1 MKFSLN
7 NPRNIYKTFRAIDL
21 LLIAITIG
29 MNVLSGAYYRPQF
42 PIWQLNGILLM
53 FALIT
58 VWNPYGKSLKHKR
71 IYIFFNFLLV
81 TIANFFFVG
90 ADLQFYWTLIKA
102 CFLLPLSDVVIALTI
117 VGMTQTVSIYLNYSY
132 LVEMNRSLGGDLP
145 KDPKILMLHNLS
157 SYIGSTALCIIVSSI
172 LLSERESRM
181 RAENLSQEVE
191 TLAANIERSRIA
203 REIHDSMGHLLT
215 TLDIQ
220 LEVAQK
226 QYDRDRAQTRRAIDS
241 AKELSTQC
249 LQEVR
254 YAVQSIRDS
263 EFNLNQS
270 ILTLLD
276 RMPNTWKIRA
286 DCRFPPLPL
295 QMSHQIYCITQEALT
310 NAQKHAQATE
320 VRVSGYA
327 DHQTI
332 VLLITDNGAGFEVS
346 EPRSGFGLRGMEE
359 RVQLMGG
366 QLTLNSYQS
375 PDEAS
380 NLISSMTSKRGT
392 HIHVCIPRNTVQ
404 ND

>member
-7 NPRNIYKTFRAIDL
+7 NPRAIYKTFRSIDL

-29 MNVLSGAYYRPQF
+29 TSFVSGAYYIPKF
-42 PIWQLNGILLM
+42 PIWQINIILLV
-53 FALIT
+53 FALIAF
-58 VWNPYGKSLKHKR
+58 WNPYGKPLKHKR
-71 IYIFFNFLLV
+71 IYIYFNFLLI
-81 TIANFFFVG
+81 TIANFSLADV
-90 ADLQFYWTLIKA
+90 DLQFYWIIIKA

-117 VGMTQTVSIYLNYSY
+117 VGMSQIISIHFNYSY
-132 LVEMNRSLGGDLP
+132 LIEVNRSLGGELP
-145 KDPKILMLHNLS
+145 KDSKIVILNSLS
-157 SYIGSTALCIIVSSI
+157 YYISSAVFCVILSSI

-226 QYDRDRAQTRRAIDS
+226 QYDRDRDQTRRAIDS

-276 RMPNTWKIRA
+276 RMPKTWKIQA

-320 VRVSGYA
+320 VKLSGYG
-327 DHQTI
+327 DDQTI
-332 VLLITDNGAGFEVS
+332 VLRMTDNGTGFDLS

-366 QLTLNSYQS
+366 TITMESS
-375 PDEAS
+375 TAS
-380 NLISSMTSKRGT
+380 GDGT
-392 HIHVCIPRNTVQ
+392 RIHVCIPRNAIQ

>member
-7 NPRNIYKTFRAIDL
+7 NPRAIYKTFRSIDL
-21 LLIAITIG
+21 MLVIISIVTSAI
-29 MNVLSGAYYRPQF
+29 SGTYNIPNF
-42 PIWQLNGILLM
+42 PIWHLNGFLAL
-53 FALIT
+53 FAFIAF
-58 VWNPYGKSLKHKR
+58 WNPYDKSLRHKR
-71 IYIFFNFLLV
+71 IYIAVNLLLIVLATLSLV
-81 TIANFFFVG
+81 TP
-90 ADLQFYWTLIKA
+90 DLQFYWIIIKA
-102 CFLLPLSDVVIALTI
+102 CFLLPLPDVVFSLTI
-117 VGMTQTVSIYLNYSY
+117 VGILQMMILYFRYPY
-132 LVEMNRSLGGDLP
+132 LVELSRGNGVELSS
-145 KDPKILMLHNLS
+145 DPKKIILGNLS
-157 SYIGSTALCIIVSSI
+157 YYIGSSIFCVILSSI

-226 QYDRDRAQTRRAIDS
+226 QYDRDREQTRRAIDS

-276 RMPNTWKIRA
+276 RMPSTWKIQA

-320 VRVSGYA
+320 VKLSGCG
-327 DHQTI
+327 DDQTI
-332 VLLITDNGAGFEVS
+332 VLHMTDNGIGFDLS

-366 QLTLNSYQS
+366 TITM
-375 PDEAS
+375 ETGIAS
-380 NLISSMTSKRGT
+380 GEGT
-392 HIHVCIPRNTVQ
+392 RIHVCIPRNAIQ

>member
-7 NPRNIYKTFRAIDL
+7 NSRAIYKTFRSIDL
-21 LLIAITIG
+21 LLIIITIG
-29 MNVLSGAYYRPQF
+29 TTFVSGAYYIPKF
-42 PIWQLNGILLM
+42 PSLQLNGILLV

-58 VWNPYGKSLKHKR
+58 FWNPYGKSLKHKR

-81 TIANFFFVG
+81 TIANFLLVG
-90 ADLQFYWTLIKA
+90 VDLQFYWIIIKA

-117 VGMTQTVSIYLNYSY
+117 VGMSQIISLHLNYSY
-132 LVEMNRSLGGDLP
+132 LVEVNRSLGGELP
-145 KDPKILMLHNLS
+145 KDPKIVILNSLS
-157 SYIGSTALCIIVSSI
+157 YYIGSTVFCVILSSI

-226 QYDRDRAQTRRAIDS
+226 QYDRDREQTRRAIDS

-276 RMPNTWKIRA
+276 RMPNTWKIQA

-320 VRVSGYA
+320 VKLSGYG
-327 DHQTI
+327 DDQTI
-332 VLLITDNGAGFEVS
+332 VLRMTDNGTGFDLGA
-346 EPRSGFGLRGMEE
+346 PRSGFGLRGMEE

-366 QLTLNSYQS
+366 TITMES
-375 PDEAS
+375 
-380 NLISSMTSKRGT
+380 GT
-392 HIHVCIPRNTVQ
+392 VSGDGTRIHVCIPRNAIQ

>member
-7 NPRNIYKTFRAIDL
+7 NPRAIYKTFRSIDL

-29 MNVLSGAYYRPQF
+29 TTFISGAYHLPQF
-42 PIWQLNGILLM
+42 PTWQLNGILLV
-53 FALIT
+53 FALISF
-58 VWNPYGKSLKHKR
+58 WNPYEKSLKHKR
-71 IYIFFNFLLV
+71 IYIFLNFLLV
-81 TIANFFFVG
+81 TIANFSLAGV
-90 ADLQFYWTLIKA
+90 DLQFYWIIIKA

-117 VGMTQTVSIYLNYSY
+117 VGLSQIISLNLNYSY
-132 LVEMNRSLGGDLP
+132 LVEVNRSLGGELP
-145 KDPKILMLHNLS
+145 KDPKIVILNSLS
-157 SYIGSTALCIIVSSI
+157 YYIGSTVFCVILSSI
-172 LLSERESRM
+172 LLSERENRM

-226 QYDRDRAQTRRAIDS
+226 QYDRDRDQTRRAIDS
-241 AKELSTQC
+241 AKALSTQC

-286 DCRFPPLPL
+286 DCQFPPLPL

-320 VRVSGYA
+320 VKLSGYGD
-327 DHQTI
+327 DHTI
-332 VLLITDNGAGFEVS
+332 VLHLTDNGTGFDLS

-366 QLTLNSYQS
+366 TIIM
-375 PDEAS
+375 E
-380 NLISSMTSKRGT
+380 SSMASGDGT
-392 HIHVCIPRNTVQ
+392 RIHICIPRNAIQ
-404 ND
+404 HD

>member
-7 NPRNIYKTFRAIDL
+7 NPHAIYKTFRSIDL
-21 LLIAITIG
+21 LLIAVTIG
-29 MNVLSGAYYRPQF
+29 ITFISGAYHIPNF
-42 PIWQLNGILLM
+42 PTWHLNGILLI
-53 FALIT
+53 FTLIAF
-58 VWNPYGKSLKHKR
+58 WNPYGKFLKHKR
-71 IYIFFNFLLV
+71 TYIFCNFLLV
-81 TIANFFFVG
+81 IIANSSAVCV
-90 ADLQFYWTLIKA
+90 DLQFYWIIVKA

-117 VGMTQTVSIYLNYSY
+117 TGISQIISLHFNYPY
-132 LVEMNRSLGGDLP
+132 LVEMSRSMGTDLP
-145 KDPKILMLHNLS
+145 KDSKVVILGSLS
-157 SYIGSTALCIIVSSI
+157 YYIGSAVFCVILSSI
-172 LLSERESRM
+172 LLSERENRM
-181 RAENLSQEVE
+181 RAENLSKEVE
-191 TLAANIERSRIA
+191 TLAANVERSRIA

-226 QYDRDRAQTRRAIDS
+226 QYDRDRDQTRRAIDS

-254 YAVQSIRDS
+254 YAVKSIRDS

-276 RMPNTWKIRA
+276 RMPNTWKIQA

-320 VRVSGYA
+320 VKLCGYA
-327 DHQTI
+327 DDQTI
-332 VLLITDNGAGFEVS
+332 VLLMTDNGTGFDLGA
-346 EPRSGFGLRGMEE
+346 PRSGFGLRGMEE

-366 QLTLNSYQS
+366 TIRMESS
-375 PDEAS
+375 TAS
-380 NLISSMTSKRGT
+380 GDGT
-392 HIHVCIPRNTVQ
+392 CIHVCIPRNAIQ

>member
-1 MKFSLN
+1 MRFSLN
-7 NPRNIYKTFRAIDL
+7 NPRAIYKTFRSIDL

-29 MNVLSGAYYRPQF
+29 TTFVSGAYQMPALPMWQF
-42 PIWQLNGILLM
+42 HGILLI
-53 FALIT
+53 FALT
-58 VWNPYGKSLKHKR
+58 TFWNPYEKSLKHKR
-71 IYIFFNFLLV
+71 VYVFFNFLLIV
-81 TIANFFFVG
+81 IANFLLTSV
-90 ADLQFYWTLIKA
+90 DLQFYWVIIKS

-117 VGMTQTVSIYLNYSY
+117 VGMSQIISLHLNYAY
-132 LVEMNRSLGGDLP
+132 LVEVNRSIGGELP
-145 KDPKILMLHNLS
+145 KDPKVLILGSLS
-157 SYIGSTALCIIVSSI
+157 YYISSTIFCVILSSI
-172 LLSERESRM
+172 LISERESRM

-226 QYDRDRAQTRRAIDS
+226 QYDRDRDQTRRAIDS

-276 RMPNTWKIRA
+276 RMPNTWKIQA

-320 VRVSGYA
+320 VKLSGYS
-327 DHQTI
+327 DDQTI
-332 VLLITDNGAGFEVS
+332 VLRMSDNGMGFDLS

-366 QLTLNSYQS
+366 TITM
-375 PDEAS
+375 ES
-380 NLISSMTSKRGT
+380 NISSGDGT
-392 HIHVCIPRNTVQ
+392 RIHVCIPRNAIQ
-404 ND
+404 YD

>member
-7 NPRNIYKTFRAIDL
+7 NPKAIHRTFRSIDL

-29 MNVLSGAYYRPQF
+29 TTVISGAYYIPKF
-42 PIWQLNGILLM
+42 PIWQLNSLLLV

-58 VWNPYGKSLKHKR
+58 FWNPYGKSLKHKR

-81 TIANFFFVG
+81 AIANFSCVG
-90 ADLQFYWTLIKA
+90 IDLQFYWIIIKA

-117 VGMTQTVSIYLNYSY
+117 VGIFQIVSIHLNYAY
-132 LVEMNRSLGGDLP
+132 LIEVNRSLGAELP
-145 KDPKILMLHNLS
+145 KDPKVVILNGLS
-157 SYIGSTALCIIVSSI
+157 YYISSTVFCVILSSI

-181 RAENLSQEVE
+181 RAENLSKEVE
-191 TLAANIERSRIA
+191 TLAANVERSRIA

-220 LEVAQK
+220 LEVAQT
-226 QYDRDRAQTRRAIDS
+226 QYDRDRLQTRRAIDS

-270 ILTLLD
+270 ILALLD
-276 RMPNTWKIRA
+276 RMPSTWKIQA

-320 VRVSGYA
+320 VKVCGSG
-327 DHQTI
+327 DDQT
-332 VLLITDNGAGFEVS
+332 LLLQITDNGIGFNVS

-366 QLTLNSYQS
+366 KLTMES
-375 PDEAS
+375 EV
-380 NLISSMTSKRGT
+380 SSGEGT
-392 HIHVCIPRNTVQ
+392 CIHICIPRHAIQ
-404 ND
+404 HD

>member
-7 NPRNIYKTFRAIDL
+7 NPHAIYKTFRSIDL

-29 MNVLSGAYYRPQF
+29 TTFISGIYQIPKF
-42 PIWQLNGILLM
+42 PIWQLNGMLLV

-58 VWNPYGKSLKHKR
+58 FWNPYGKSLKHKR
-71 IYIFFNFLLV
+71 SYIFFNFLV
-81 TIANFFFVG
+81 VAIANFSLACV
-90 ADLQFYWTLIKA
+90 DLQFYWIIIKA
-102 CFLLPLSDVVIALTI
+102 CFLLPLSDVVICLTI
-117 VGMTQTVSIYLNYSY
+117 VGLSQIISIHLNYSY
-132 LVEMNRSLGGDLP
+132 IIEVNRSLGGELP
-145 KDPKILMLHNLS
+145 KDPKVVILSGLS
-157 SYIGSTALCIIVSSI
+157 YYISSTVFCVILSSI

-226 QYDRDRAQTRRAIDS
+226 QYDRDRVQTRRAIDS

-254 YAVQSIRDS
+254 YAVQSIRDA

-276 RMPNTWKIRA
+276 RMPDNWNIQA

-310 NAQKHAQATE
+310 NTQKHAQATE
-320 VRVSGYA
+320 VKLAGYG
-327 DHQTI
+327 DDKTI
-332 VLLITDNGAGFEVS
+332 VLRITDNGTGFDLG

-366 QLTLNSYQS
+366 SITM
-375 PDEAS
+375 AS
-380 NLISSMTSKRGT
+380 SEMSGDGT
-392 HIHVCIPRNTVQ
+392 HIHVRIPRNSI
-404 ND
+404 

>member
-1 MKFSLN
+1 MKFPLN
-7 NPRNIYKTFRAIDL
+7 NPRAIYKTFRSIDL
-21 LLIAITIG
+21 LLIVVTIG
-29 MNVLSGAYYRPQF
+29 TTFISGAYHLPQF
-42 PIWQLNGILLM
+42 PTWQLNGILLV
-53 FALIT
+53 FALMT
-58 VWNPYGKSLKHKR
+58 VWNPYGKSLKHKQ
-71 IYIFFNFLLV
+71 IYIFFNFLLI
-81 TIANFFFVG
+81 TIANFSLAGV
-90 ADLQFYWTLIKA
+90 DLQFYWIIVKA

-117 VGMTQTVSIYLNYSY
+117 VGLSQIISLHLNYSY
-132 LVEMNRSLGGDLP
+132 LVEVNRSLGGELP
-145 KDPKILMLHNLS
+145 KDPKIVILNSLS
-157 SYIGSTALCIIVSSI
+157 YYIGSTVFCVILSSI

-226 QYDRDRAQTRRAIDS
+226 QYDRDRDQTRRAIDS

-276 RMPNTWKIRA
+276 RMPSTWKIKP
-286 DCRFPPLPL
+286 DCQFPPLPL

-320 VRVSGYA
+320 VKVSGYV

-332 VLLITDNGAGFEVS
+332 VLLMTDNGMGFDLG

-366 QLTLNSYQS
+366 TITM
-375 PDEAS
+375 E
-380 NLISSMTSKRGT
+380 SSTMSGDGT
-392 HIHVCIPRNTVQ
+392 RIHICIPRNAIEH
-404 ND
+404 D

>member
-7 NPRNIYKTFRAIDL
+7 NPRAIYKTFRSVDLILVIISIGTSAISGTYNMPNL
-21 LLIAITIG
+21 PIWHLNGFLALFTLIA
-29 MNVLSGAYYRPQF
+29 F
-42 PIWQLNGILLM
+42 
-53 FALIT
+53 
-58 VWNPYGKSLKHKR
+58 WNPYDKSLRHKR
-71 IYIFFNFLLV
+71 IYIAVNLLLIVLATLLLV
-81 TIANFFFVG
+81 TP
-90 ADLQFYWTLIKA
+90 DLQFYWIIIKA
-102 CFLLPLSDVVIALTI
+102 CFLLPLPDVVFGLTI
-117 VGMTQTVSIYLNYSY
+117 VGVLQMVTLYFRYPY
-132 LVEMNRSLGGDLP
+132 LVELSRSNGVEISS
-145 KDPKILMLHNLS
+145 DPKNVILGSLS
-157 SYIGSTALCIIVSSI
+157 YYLGSSIFCVILSSI

-181 RAENLSQEVE
+181 RAENLSREVE

-226 QYDRDRAQTRRAIDS
+226 QYDRDPDQTRRAIDS

-276 RMPNTWKIRA
+276 RMPSTWKIQA

-320 VRVSGYA
+320 VKISGYG
-327 DHQTI
+327 DDQTI
-332 VLLITDNGAGFEVS
+332 VLRMTDNGIGFDLGS
-346 EPRSGFGLRGMEE
+346 PRSGFGLRGMEE

-366 QLTLNSYQS
+366 KLTM
-375 PDEAS
+375 E
-380 NLISSMTSKRGT
+380 SSLVSGEGT
-392 HIHVCIPRNTVQ
+392 RIHICIPRNAMHH
-404 ND
+404 D